1 MAALDF
7 PSSPTIGQQYAG
19 SNGTT
24 YTWDGKVWAAAG
36 GVATGIAGGDLTGT
50 YPSPTVAAGAV
61 GNLEISDVAWSKI
74 TSPPTTFPPTGAAG
88 GDLGGSYPNPTV
100 VKSAGN
106 FTVNGNEAVQGGH
119 YFGAGSYG
127 MLNADSN
134 ATQLFY
140 NNWAAPNDLSKN
152 SWLIQMYGNNSFYI
166 YRRPPGSA
174 AGTLTNPFRIEGS
187 DKTYCT
193 LGDGIVTN
201 PMLGGGQVT
210 RDKIATNHSWYALPG
225 AYVPVNFSCSVNT
238 WTRFVTLPAS
248 THRGG
253 LGLFL
258 VSTALVQYGNAQ
270 MYISFNNTS
279 GWSLVLRVQ
288 TNAVVPFGNFTVPI
302 VYCPNGSTTFYVDV
316 YCTGG
321 SFSTLADSQGYAHVL
336 ELC

>member
-24 YTWDGKVWAAAG
+24 YTWDGKVWTAAG

-106 FTVNGNEAVQGGH
+106 FTVNGNLVTTGQTKTGVGQGAVSLDTGG
-119 YFGAGSYG
+119 
-127 MLNADSN
+127 SN
-134 ATQLFY
+134 TGY
-140 NNWAAPNDLSKN
+140 
-152 SWLIQMYGNNSFYI
+152 MSFWN
-166 YRRPPGSA
+166 A
-174 AGTLTNPFRIEGS
+174 AGTRCGYIGFGDGTRFQMVGNEGGHTGW
-187 DKTYCT
+187 DMFGTLNCT
-193 LGDGIVTN
+193 LANGVVQR
-201 PMLGGGQVT
+201 PM
-210 RDKIATNHSWYALPG
+210 IATNHSWYALVG
-225 AYVPVNFSCSVNT
+225 QWVPVNFSCSINA

-258 VSTALVQYGNAQ
+258 VSTALVQFGNAQ

-279 GWSLVLRVQ
+279 GWSLVLRAQ
-288 TNAVVPFGNFTVPI
+288 TDAVVPFGNFTVPI
-302 VYCPNGSTTFYVDV
+302 AYCPNGSTTFYVDV
-316 YCTGG
+316 YTTGG
-321 SFSTLADSQGYAHVL
+321 SLTTLADSQGYAHVL